1 MNLRRNDSIVVTGLG
16 MVSSIGLDVITSCAS
31 ARAGLSRMSH
41 SDVEILNE
49 EELRMEPIRGHAIN
63 LITDGFTG
71 LGRLANLGIFAFK
84 DLLNYSKLTQK
95 MLSKTGIYIHLR
107 NSYYNTI
114 FIEKDIISIIEN
126 DKSLT
131 EEIREEFKE
140 ENFNFREH
148 LKKNLIQKIIKYNKV
163 EIPEQFHF
171 YSFGGRADFINT
183 IKQATDLLRE
193 KTIDRCIVGGI
204 DSLTES
210 TTVELLNEL
219 GLLHTPVNGQ
229 GFFPGEAAAFVLLE
243 RFESAKMRNAKIEG
257 FIDSPKI
264 GKASYHRFSEESPN
278 GLVLSKTISQS
289 FSNLCIPI
297 QEVGLSIGNL
307 NGDTWLAKEFGYAL
321 SQMNHSGLPVNYEI
335 WSPAQHFGEIGAATG
350 AAAICLGIRAFV
362 GGYSKSN
369 DILIW
374 IVSEN
379 ESQGAFFLR
388 NFV

>member
-1 MNLRRNDSIVVTGLG
+1 
-16 MVSSIGLDVITSCAS
+16 
-31 ARAGLSRMSH
+31 LSRMSH

-114 FIEKDIISIIEN
+114 FIEKDIISIIEKLQPICQFCLLLTSQDLFIAYGLMNLRRN
-126 DKSLT
+126 DSIVVT
-131 EEIREEFKE
+131 D
-140 ENFNFREH
+140 
-148 LKKNLIQKIIKYNKV
+148 KV